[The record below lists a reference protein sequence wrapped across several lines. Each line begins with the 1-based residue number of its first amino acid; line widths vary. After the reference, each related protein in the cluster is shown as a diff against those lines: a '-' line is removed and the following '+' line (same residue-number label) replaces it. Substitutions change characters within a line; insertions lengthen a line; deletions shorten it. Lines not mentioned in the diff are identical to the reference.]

1 MADAIAF
8 GAARGGER
16 LIYLQPVGTLGVD
29 VDRCIAQRG
38 ELRAYEV
45 RRPGEHLYDLG
56 ARARAKLDELEAIA
70 ETVEQVWPRCDG
82 ERPSEAHHWADQGF
96 SDAEVVAWLE
106 VGVPW
111 STAAAELRA
120 VDLVPRDVAGEH
132 ADGVTIGLAFA
143 RRELTL
149 AEVQR
154 AALGEEVGC

>member
-56 ARARAKLDELEAIA
+56 ARARAKLDELE
-70 ETVEQVWPRCDG
+70 EPDKVLVLQ
-82 ERPSEAHHWADQGF
+82 RPASLADM
-96 SDAEVVAWLE
+96 
-106 VGVPW
+106 
-111 STAAAELRA
+111 LRDFPSINGRKA
-120 VDLVPRDVAGEH
+120 P
-132 ADGVTIGLAFA
+132 
-143 RRELTL
+143 
-149 AEVQR
+149 
-154 AALGEEVGC
+154 